1 MMMEIEG
8 RNRRD
13 ILVSFEGSPLAGC
26 LRPTPLF
33 PAGGFRPQSLCI
45 RIYPTGYS
53 GAQLVIENANLIC
66 KRAAKGMNKGTK
78 IRVTFK

>member
-1 MMMEIEG
+1 MMEIEG

-33 PAGGFRPQSLCI
+33 PAGVSDPNLCVF

-53 GAQLVIENANLIC
+53 GAQLAIENANLTC
-66 KRAAKGMNKGTK
+66 KLAAKGMNKGTK